1 MEALKTDWRQGDL
14 TDRQR
19 AMLTYAEK
27 VTRRQEELDERDVET
42 LRSHG
47 LGDEEILAVVLL
59 AGFFQL
65 ATRVAD
71 ALGVELDPELTRGT
85 PAYEAFMRRGG

>member
-1 MEALKTDWRQGDL
+1 VEALKTDWREAEL

-19 AMLTYAEK
+19 AILAYSEK
-27 VTRRQEELDERDVET
+27 LTRRQDELDEHDIEA

-47 LGDEEILAVVLL
+47 LEDEEILAVVML

-71 ALGVELDPELTRGT
+71 ALGVELDAELARGT
-85 PAYEAFMRRGG
+85 PAYEAFMARGG

>member
-1 MEALKTDWRQGDL
+1 MS
-14 TDRQR
+14 
-19 AMLTYAEK
+19 
-27 VTRRQEELDERDVET
+27 V

-47 LGDEEILAVVLL
+47 LSDEEILALVLL

-71 ALGVELDPELTRGT
+71 ALGVELDAELTRGT
-85 PAYEAFMRRGG
+85 PAYQAFMARDG

>member
-1 MEALKTDWRQGDL
+1 MEALAEDWRQADL

-27 VTRRQEELDERDVET
+27 MTRRQEELDERDVDV

-47 LGDEEILAVVLL
+47 LDDEQVLALVMLT
-59 AGFFQL
+59 GFFQL

-71 ALGVELDPELTRGT
+71 ALGVELDAELTRGT
-85 PAYEAFMRRGG
+85 PAYDAFMRRSG